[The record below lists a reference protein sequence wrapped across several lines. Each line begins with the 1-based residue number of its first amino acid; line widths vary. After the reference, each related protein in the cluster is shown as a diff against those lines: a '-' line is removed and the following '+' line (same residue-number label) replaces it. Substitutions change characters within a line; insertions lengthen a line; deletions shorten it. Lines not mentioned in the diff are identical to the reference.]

1 MNNNQ
6 NKIRHNKYRNTGILF
21 ELLVRK
27 ITADTMSNQDSKA
40 VTLIK
45 KHFVNT
51 ELAKEN
57 KIYQMISKSHNLSS
71 VKAETTL
78 STILEINKSLDQTK
92 LAKEKYNLIKEIKAV
107 FDIEDFFKAKI
118 SNYKLLSS
126 TYTLLEANAS
136 PLKNFETI
144 INSKLNIIEHI
155 SLQDLTLNE
164 SSQSDEYTQMDK
176 GTRALVYKIMLEK
189 FNTKFDN
196 LSHDQKE
203 VLKEYINNISNT
215 TRLKSF
221 IDFKFTSLKES
232 LLKSLPKI
240 EDVTAKIKV
249 KEVINLINPIL
260 ESKILKDDNII
271 ALLQYQELHSEL
283 KKIHNAKG

>member
-1 MNNNQ
+1 MAQ
-6 NKIRHNKYRNTGILF
+6 IKHNKYRNTGILF

-92 LAKEKYNLIKEIKAV
+92 LAKEKYNLIKEIKSV

-164 SSQSDEYTQMDK
+164 SPQSDEYTQMDK

-221 IDFKFTSLKES
+221 IDSKFTSLKES
-232 LLKSLPKI
+232 LLKALPKI
-240 EDVTAKIKV
+240 EDATAKIKV
-249 KEVINLINPIL
+249 NEVINLINPIL
-260 ESKILKDDNII
+260 ESKTLKDDNII

>member
-1 MNNNQ
+1 MAQ
-6 NKIRHNKYRNTGILF
+6 IKHNKYKNTGILF

-27 ITADTMSNQDSKA
+27 ITADTMSNHDSKA
-40 VTLIK
+40 VSLIK

-57 KIYQMISKSHNLSS
+57 KIYQMISKSHNLTP

-78 STILEINKSLDQTK
+78 STILEINKSLDQVR
-92 LAKEKYNLIKEIKAV
+92 LSKEKYNLIKEIKST

-136 PLKNFETI
+136 PVKNLETI
-144 INSKLNIIEHI
+144 INSKINILEHI
-155 SLQDLTLNE
+155 SHNPLIPNTPLPIANE
-164 SSQSDEYTQMDK
+164 FEGLDK

-189 FNTKFDN
+189 FNTRFDT
-196 LSHDQKE
+196 LSTEQKE

-215 TRLKSF
+215 TQLKSF
-221 IDFKFTSLKES
+221 VDSKFKTLKES
-232 LLKSLPKI
+232 LTKSLSKI
-240 EDVTAKIKV
+240 EDATTKIKV
-249 KEVINLINPIL
+249 KEVINLITPIL
-260 ESKILKDDNII
+260 ESKTVKDDYIVS
-271 ALLQYQELHSEL
+271 LLQYQELHNEL
-283 KKIHNAKG
+283 KKIHNGTK

>member
-1 MNNNQ
+1 MAQ
-6 NKIRHNKYRNTGILF
+6 IKHNKYRNTGILF

-57 KIYQMISKSHNLSS
+57 KIYQMVSKSHNLSS
-71 VKAETTL
+71 IKAETTL

-92 LAKEKYNLIKEIKAV
+92 LSKEKYNLIKEIKSV

-164 SSQSDEYTQMDK
+164 SPQSDEYTQMDK

-215 TRLKSF
+215 TRLKTF
-221 IDFKFTSLKES
+221 IDSKFTSLKES
-232 LLKSLPKI
+232 LTKALPKI
-240 EDVTAKIKV
+240 EDATAKIKV

-260 ESKILKDDNII
+260 ESKTLKDDNII